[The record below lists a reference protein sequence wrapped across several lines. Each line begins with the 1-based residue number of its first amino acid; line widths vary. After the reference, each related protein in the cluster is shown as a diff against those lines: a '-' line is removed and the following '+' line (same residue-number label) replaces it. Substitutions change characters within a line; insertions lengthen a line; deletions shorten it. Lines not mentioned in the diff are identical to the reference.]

1 MNSVKLLLAED
12 EKSLS
17 KALTSILTKN
27 NYSVDTV
34 FDGDEAESYIMTGDY
49 DCVILDVMMPCQDGF
64 EVLRKVRRKGI
75 TTPIIMLTAKS
86 QIDDKVEGLDLG
98 ANDYVTKPF
107 DSKELMARIRAI
119 TRNAVASADNIL
131 TCGNITLNRNNFE
144 LSSPSSSVTLASKEY
159 QILEYLML
167 NRGMLISSERFM
179 DKIWGLDYDGDS
191 SILFTNLSYLRK
203 KLTKI
208 GANVKIKA
216 TRNAGYTLEEE

>member
-1 MNSVKLLLAED
+1 MRLLLAED

-27 NYSVDTV
+27 NYSVDAV

-64 EVLRKVRRKGI
+64 EVLRKVRSKGI

-119 TRNAVASADNIL
+119 TRNATTSSDNIL
-131 TCGNITLNRNNFE
+131 KYGNITLNRNNFE

-167 NRGMLISSERFM
+167 NQGMLISSERFM
-179 DKIWGLDYDGDS
+179 DKIWGLDYEGDS
-191 SILFTNLSYLRK
+191 SILFTNLSYIRK

-216 TRNAGYTLEEE
+216 TRNAGYTLEVE

>member
-1 MNSVKLLLAED
+1 MRLLLAED

-34 FDGDEAESYIMTGDY
+34 FDGDEVESYIMTGDY

-131 TCGNITLNRNNFE
+131 KCGNITLSRNNFE

>member
-1 MNSVKLLLAED
+1 MRLLLAED

>member
-1 MNSVKLLLAED
+1 MRLLLAED

-191 SILFTNLSYLRK
+191 SILFTNRVIHWRK
-203 KLTKI
+203 NDGQKT
-208 GANVKIKA
+208 
-216 TRNAGYTLEEE
+216 

>member
-1 MNSVKLLLAED
+1 MRLLLAED

-144 LSSPSSSVTLASKEY
+144 LSSPLSSVTLASKEY

>member
-1 MNSVKLLLAED
+1 MRVLLAED
-12 EKSLS
+12 ESSLS
-17 KALTSILTKN
+17 KALTAILTKN
-27 NYSVDTV
+27 NFSVDAV
-34 FDGDEAESYIMTGDY
+34 FDGGEAESYILTGDY
-49 DCVILDVMMPCQDGF
+49 DCVILDVMMPGQDGF
-64 EVLRKVRRKGI
+64 EVLRKVRRKGN
-75 TTPIIMLTAKS
+75 TTPILMLTAKS

-98 ANDYVTKPF
+98 ANDYMTKPF

-119 TRNAVASADNIL
+119 TRNAISSTNNIL
-131 TCGNITLNRNNFE
+131 KYGNISLNRNNFE

-167 NRGMLISSERFM
+167 NQGMLISTERFM

-216 TRNAGYTLEEE
+216 TRNAGYTLEAE

>member
-1 MNSVKLLLAED
+1 MRLLLAED

-17 KALTSILTKN
+17 KALSSILTKN

-34 FDGDEAESYIMTGDY
+34 FDGDEAESYIMSGDY

-64 EVLRKVRRKGI
+64 EVLRKVRKKGI

-119 TRNAVASADNIL
+119 TRNAVASADNML

-179 DKIWGLDYDGDS
+179 DKIWGLDYDGDN

-203 KLTKI
+203 KLTDI

-216 TRNAGYTLEEE
+216 TRNAGYTLEVE

>member
-1 MNSVKLLLAED
+1 MRLLLAED

-17 KALTSILTKN
+17 KALSSILTKN

-34 FDGDEAESYIMTGDY
+34 FDGDEAESYIVTGDY

-64 EVLRKVRRKGI
+64 EVLRKVRKKGI

-167 NRGMLISSERFM
+167 NRGVLISSERFM

-203 KLTKI
+203 KLTQI
-208 GANVKIKA
+208 GSNVKIKA
-216 TRNAGYTLEEE
+216 TRNAGYTLEVE